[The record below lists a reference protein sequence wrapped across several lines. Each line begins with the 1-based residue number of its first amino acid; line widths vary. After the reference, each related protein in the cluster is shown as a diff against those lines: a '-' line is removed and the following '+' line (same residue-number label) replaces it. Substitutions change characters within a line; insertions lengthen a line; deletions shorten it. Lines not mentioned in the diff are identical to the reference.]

1 MSRAAGL
8 PVIRQEWRQLD
19 QRMSRLQDERDAA
32 RAERDEARRWC
43 AVFVIVICI
52 TAMALGYA
60 LANVPV

>member
-1 MSRAAGL
+1 MSRTGL
-8 PVIRQEWRQLD
+8 PVIRQEWQQMNEHIL
-19 QRMSRLQDERDAA
+19 RMQEERDAA

-52 TAMALGYA
+52 TTLALGYV

>member
-1 MSRAAGL
+1 MSRTGL
-8 PVIRQEWRQLD
+8 LVIRQEWQQMNEHIL
-19 QRMSRLQDERDAA
+19 RMQEERDAA

-52 TAMALGYA
+52 TALALGYV

>member
-32 RAERDEARRWC
+32 IAERDEARRWC

-52 TAMALGYA
+52 TAMALGYV